1 MIGEFERYHGAAI
14 RELIVGAKRSIKIE
28 TCDDVGRVNT
38 YKIDDAM
45 GIHIKHSSKRL
56 PPWQFTYL
64 DDTLVEIERLA
75 KHCESVWLIHVCG
88 QDGAVALSLNEF
100 WSMNPRDIKTTSFV
114 RVDRDRNT
122 MYRVNGTG
130 GKLSR
135 SKRRGLQ
142 YLFDELGGS
151 E

>member
-14 RELIVGAKRSIKIE
+14 RELIVGSNCPLKIQ
-28 TCDDVGRVNT
+28 THDDMGRVNT
-38 YKIDDAM
+38 YRINDTV

-64 DDTLVEIERLA
+64 DDNLSEIGRLA
-75 KHCESVWLIHVCG
+75 ERCNSVWLIHVCG
-88 QDGAVALSLNEF
+88 QDGAVALSLAEF
-100 WSMNPRDIKTTSFV
+100 RSINPQGAETTSFI

-135 SKRRGLQ
+135 PKRRGLH
-142 YLFDELGGS
+142 YIFDELQGS